1 MRPEEDR
8 VAGRIKNL
16 KGVNSRPSKD
26 AKIGWVVWGVG
37 DTEGTPFATLAQ
49 KVGYQPAEHP
59 HLDDNDFDEDNE
71 WAIVLVCSERELEAA
86 AGKDDAIQGWAE
98 LSQCN
103 KDTSPGF
110 GEADDEEEEETDE
123 SESEEDESEE
133 ADDEEEDDDDDEDES
148 DDDDESDDEDAD
160 DDEDAEV

>member
-1 MRPEEDR
+1 M
-8 VAGRIKNL
+8 AGRIKNL
-16 KGVNSRPSKD
+16 KGASSRPSRD
-26 AKIGWVVWGVG
+26 AKVGWVVWGVG

-71 WAIVLVCSERELEAA
+71 WAIVLQCSERELEAA

-103 KDTSPGF
+103 KDTSPGY
-110 GEADDEEEEETDE
+110 GEADGDED
-123 SESEEDESEE
+123 EEDESEE
-133 ADDEEEDDDDDEDES
+133 EGEEEDSEEEDDSSDDDDEDDEDSES
-148 DDDDESDDEDAD
+148 DD

>member
-1 MRPEEDR
+1 M
-8 VAGRIKNL
+8 AARIKNL
-16 KGVNSRPSKD
+16 KGANSRPSKD

-86 AGKDDAIQGWAE
+86 GGKDDAIQGWAE

-103 KDTSPGF
+103 RDTSPGF
-110 GEADDEEEEETDE
+110 GEVDGDEDDVETDE
-123 SESEEDESEE
+123 SEEDGDGEEGEESSDSS
-133 ADDEEEDDDDDEDES
+133 DDDDDDDDDEDDDDDDI
-148 DDDDESDDEDAD
+148 DDDDE
-160 DDEDAEV
+160 EV